1 MNEGYMG
8 VIQALGFQ
16 FAPLN
21 WSYCNGNVIAI
32 SQNQA
37 LFALLGDIYGGDGHT
52 SFGLPDLRGR
62 TPMGQFQGPGLTNR
76 VIGQRLGAETVT
88 LTEAQMPAHTH
99 THSYA
104 GSGPASAAT
113 LRVSTDPGTRA
124 VPEDGDVIASV
135 AGTNM
140 YLPASDVTATVSL
153 GGVSGGGSFDNSQF
167 AIQNAGGSQPLPIMQ
182 PSLVVNFC
190 ICTQGIFPQR
200 S

>member
-104 GSGPASAAT
+104 GPARPPRPLFGSAPT
-113 LRVSTDPGTRA
+113 
-124 VPEDGDVIASV
+124 
-135 AGTNM
+135 
-140 YLPASDVTATVSL
+140 PAPAPCRRTAT
-153 GGVSGGGSFDNSQF
+153 
-167 AIQNAGGSQPLPIMQ
+167 
-182 PSLVVNFC
+182 
-190 ICTQGIFPQR
+190 
-200 S
+200 

>member
-1 MNEGYMG
+1 M
-8 VIQALGFQ
+8 
-16 FAPLN
+16 
-21 WSYCNGNVIAI
+21 
-32 SQNQA
+32 
-37 LFALLGDIYGGDGHT
+37 
-52 SFGLPDLRGR
+52 
-62 TPMGQFQGPGLTNR
+62 
-76 VIGQRLGAETVT
+76 
-88 LTEAQMPAHTH
+88 
-99 THSYA
+99 
-104 GSGPASAAT
+104 
-113 LRVSTDPGTRA
+113 
-124 VPEDGDVIASV
+124 IASV